1 MKNAQVSI
9 EFMTFIGVA
18 IFLLLIFTG
27 VVVYYMNIAGKQQA
41 AESAGGLLLTLKSE
55 INTASMV
62 ENNYERK
69 IRLPGQ
75 LDGKNYALAI
85 SNREVTISYGGN
97 EYSEIVATNIAAGV
111 NAGENDLK
119 RFLKIAKKDNAIS
132 LALVNN

>member
-1 MKNAQVSI
+1 MKKAQVSI

-27 VVVYYMNIAGKQQA
+27 VVVYYMSITGKQQA
-41 AESAGGLLLTLKSE
+41 AESAGGLVLTLKSE

-119 RFLKIAKKDNAIS
+119 RFLKITKKDNAIS

>member
-27 VVVYYMNIAGKQQA
+27 VVVYYMSITGKQQA
-41 AESAGGLLLTLKSE
+41 AESAGGLVLTLKSE

-85 SNREVTISYGGN
+85 NNREVTIGYGGN
-97 EYSEIVATNIAAGV
+97 EYSEIVATNIASGV

-119 RFLKIAKKDNAIS
+119 RFLKITKKDNAIS